1 MNASNDMAEGCSSW
15 EVRALVDGI
24 RSLNPR
30 FGEKVSVRLDIER
43 TSAGRPETNPF
54 GIGQLRLRDEQD
66 TLKSEK
72 ED

>member
-1 MNASNDMAEGCSSW
+1 MNESHDVAEAYPCC

-24 RSLNPR
+24 RSLSPR

-43 TSAGRPETNPF
+43 TIAGGPESNPF
-54 GIGQLRLRDEQD
+54 GIGQLRLLDEQD

-72 ED
+72 EN